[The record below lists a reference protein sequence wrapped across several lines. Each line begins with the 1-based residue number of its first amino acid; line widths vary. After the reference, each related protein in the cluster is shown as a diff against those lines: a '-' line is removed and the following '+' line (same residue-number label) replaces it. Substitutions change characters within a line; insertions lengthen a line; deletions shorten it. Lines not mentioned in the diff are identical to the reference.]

1 MRGKTY
7 RILRSALFL
16 MLFLVTYCIMVALPI
31 LALTLSL
38 KFSLWMLCIL
48 FGEIPA
54 IALFDFIV
62 NHY

>member
-1 MRGKTY
+1 MRDKTY
-7 RILRSALFL
+7 QMLRNALFL
-16 MLFLVTYCIMVALPI
+16 ILFLVTCYIMVMLPI